1 MNTAINGSTTIFA
14 LRRESDELRLW
25 RAGRASVPVDL
36 ETESIQDEWV
46 LAAPADRVRMTR
58 LAVKPDERRHLA
70 QSLPFMLEDEVVEP
84 VEALHFAYGFLD
96 DQHCWV
102 AVTSRSDMDDW
113 LSSLGPEQ
121 QSVVVNEALLL
132 PWQPGEVCMVVEA
145 GSVVVRYGEF
155 QGARIDHEM
164 VEVFFEAME
173 VAPIAIV
180 IYGAEQVA
188 DTRLIPAGL
197 ADRVQWRQGD
207 FGTALMLTPSVPTAF
222 NLRQGGYAP
231 RLPLQ
236 RWWQFWRTAI
246 FALGLALLLQLGS
259 DWLQVRQLS
268 EENTALRRAIQDSF
282 RRVNPRGAIV
292 DAEKQLDRQLA
303 EFAVGDAALA
313 FIPALEKLTRTI
325 ASVSGVS
332 ISSINFSATAGEV
345 RLDVSAPNYEAI
357 ESLRT
362 RLQDEGF
369 ENDLE
374 TSSQRNQR
382 VRARLRVRA
391 S

>member
-1 MNTAINGSTTIFA
+1 MVEMFFQAM
-14 LRRESDELRLW
+14 E
-25 RAGRASVPVDL
+25 
-36 ETESIQDEWV
+36 
-46 LAAPADRVRMTR
+46 AAPT
-58 LAVKPDERRHLA
+58 
-70 QSLPFMLEDEVVEP
+70 
-84 VEALHFAYGFLD
+84 
-96 DQHCWV
+96 
-102 AVTSRSDMDDW
+102 T
-113 LSSLGPEQ
+113 
-121 QSVVVNEALLL
+121 
-132 PWQPGEVCMVVEA
+132 
-145 GSVVVRYGEF
+145 
-155 QGARIDHEM
+155 
-164 VEVFFEAME
+164 
-173 VAPIAIV
+173 IV
-180 IYGAEQVA
+180 IYGADQVA
-188 DTRLIPAGL
+188 DSQLVPAGL
-197 ADRVQWRQGD
+197 ADRIQWRQGD

-246 FALGLALLLQLGS
+246 FALSIALVLQLGS
-259 DWLQVRQLS
+259 DWLQFRQLS
-268 EENTALRRAIQDSF
+268 EENTALRAAIQDSF

-313 FIPALEKLTRTI
+313 FIPLLEKLTRTI
-325 ASVSGVS
+325 ASVSGVN

-362 RLQDEGF
+362 GLQDEGL